1 MKWTESTAVKLVI
14 TQIPHVDPVT
24 IFLENYGGGRGKL
37 TIETFGEAWSSYW
50 GAMGGG
56 RTLEQFILKCD
67 NHYLSKNL
75 ATLAALS
82 ESDYDGFLLNA
93 KRHVIRERQ
102 TGAIDKARARD
113 KWNLISEVTPEKG
126 YFDQESNWDTLAA
139 IAGDEWW
146 YDIPKKDSAVYN
158 QLCIILN
165 ALKTCLAERGINL
178 EAA

>member
-14 TQIPHVDPVT
+14 TQIKNVDPVT
-24 IFLENYGGGRGKL
+24 VFLENYGGGRGKL

-50 GAMGGG
+50 GAMGDG

-93 KRHVIRERQ
+93 KRHVIWERQ
-102 TGAIDKARARD
+102 TGAIDKASARD
-113 KWNLISEVTPEKG
+113 KWNLIGDVVPEKD
-126 YFDQESNWDTLAA
+126 YFHQDSNWGTLAT
-139 IAGDEWW
+139 IAGDDWW
-146 YDIPKKDSAVYN
+146 DEIPKKDSAVYE
-158 QLCIILN
+158 QLCIILD
-165 ALKTCLAERGINL
+165 AIKACLTERGINL